1 MLALLGWV
9 HAELP
14 PPDYRDQVLAQVEAE
29 ADRLLAEGRAAQAL
43 ELVQTFRDQVE
54 DDPRLVY
61 EEGLALRLLG
71 RTSEAEQA
79 LRLSVQQDP
88 SLFYAWYDLG
98 ELELARGDLDAAER
112 AFQHAS
118 EGSKDHPNGWAGPF
132 RLAELAGRRGDPVAF
147 DEHLREAVHRGFR
160 FATVTPDPTWTG
172 FLRDPALG
180 EVLRRH
186 LVVYGEEH
194 LLEHWQ

>member
-1 MLALLGWV
+1 MLVLLSLV

-14 PPDYRDQVLAQVEAE
+14 PPDYRDQVLAQVEAT
-29 ADRLLAEGRAAQAL
+29 ADQLLAEGHAPQAL
-43 ELVQTFRDQVE
+43 ELIRAFRDQVE

-71 RTSEAEQA
+71 EDKEAERRLRQA
-79 LRLSVQQDP
+79 VEQDP

-98 ELELARGDLDAAER
+98 ELELARGELALAEE

-118 EGSKDHPNGWAGPF
+118 AGSEDHPNGWAGPF
-132 RLAELAGRRGDPVAF
+132 RLAELAGRRGDPIGF

-160 FATVTPDPTWTG
+160 FATVTQDPTWTG

-186 LVVYGEEH
+186 LVVYGEEQ